1 MSEFEDIKM
10 LSEKQAAES
19 LGVSTVTLWRWRK
32 DRKIDFHR
40 IGNLVRYSVAD
51 LRAFMASRRNAA
63 TISSG
68 PKASR

>member
-51 LRAFMASRRNAA
+51 LKAFMASRRNAA
-63 TISSG
+63 AVASG
-68 PKASR
+68 PNE

>member
-1 MSEFEDIKM
+1 MIEFEDIKM

-51 LRAFMASRRNAA
+51 LKAFMASRRNAA
-63 TISSG
+63 ATSSITNVIG
-68 PKASR
+68 